1 MSKKGLAEEAA
12 RPDWETQEPL
22 AGLPA
27 WKLEDAKARFSE
39 VVRLARNDGPQRV
52 TVRGK
57 DAVVILAAEEY
68 EWLKADTRTGADLIA
83 FLRNSSL
90 GELEPQRE
98 EDRGRDLPF

>member
-12 RPDWETQEPL
+12 RPDWKTHEPL
-22 AGLPA
+22 GDLPT

-39 VVRLARNDGPQRV
+39 VVRLARSDGPQRV

-57 DAVVILAAEEY
+57 DAVVVIAAEAY
-68 EWLKADTRTGADLIA
+68 ERLKADTRTGADLIA

-90 GELEPQRE
+90 GELEPRRE